1 MILNYFIL
9 VICALIFAP
18 ANAGPRVRVEQ
29 GQLEGKSKTTATGKK
44 YNCFLGIPYA
54 KPPVG
59 NLRFKSITDLNYFI
73 SENRFLY
80 VYLIQT
86 FIVLGSE
93 DCLYLNVY
101 TPKITKSQSNKLP
114 VVFVVHGGGFYSGS
128 GNDKDT
134 MRPDWLVEKDIVVVT
149 FNYRLGPFG
158 FLCLDIPEA
167 PGNAGLKDQV
177 AALRWVKQN
186 IAKFGGDPDNITLIG
201 MSAGAASV
209 NYLQITDTTKGLF
222 QRSYQI
228 SGSALAP
235 WAYVEDPKKN
245 AFKLCSILG
254 QNTQSSDR
262 ALEYLL
268 MASAQDLLLAL
279 GRPPY
284 SSVADFNM
292 QMRDIVFLPV
302 SEKNFT
308 GQEAFLTESPQ
319 ERLESGRFQNLPLLI
334 SITDGEGL
342 VGLLDAVAQP
352 RVYGLI
358 DINFER
364 YVPKDYN
371 LPTSSELSLQAAQE
385 IKDYYY
391 ANTTDSQKNF
401 QKYVDIK
408 GDTWIKKGVQDQV
421 KLMAKNNADAIYY
434 HLFTLDEFSDF
445 KIKNNFTFL
454 DQSAHANNNEYIFYQ
469 PNFPKSNPIAE
480 KTRQRMLKILQNFI
494 ETGNPTS
501 EMSDLLPVDWP
512 PVTKTTLNYLHI
524 DKELSLEVD
533 PGEVCMK
540 FWDDLKMKYK
550 NLVRPV
556 IYG

>member
-1 MILNYFIL
+1 
-9 VICALIFAP
+9 
-18 ANAGPRVRVEQ
+18 
-29 GQLEGKSKTTATGKK
+29 
-44 YNCFLGIPYA
+44 
-54 KPPVG
+54 
-59 NLRFKSITDLNYFI
+59 
-73 SENRFLY
+73 
-80 VYLIQT
+80 
-86 FIVLGSE
+86 
-93 DCLYLNVY
+93 
-101 TPKITKSQSNKLP
+101 
-114 VVFVVHGGGFYSGS
+114 
-128 GNDKDT
+128 
-134 MRPDWLVEKDIVVVT
+134 
-149 FNYRLGPFG
+149 
-158 FLCLDIPEA
+158 
-167 PGNAGLKDQV
+167 
-177 AALRWVKQN
+177 
-186 IAKFGGDPDNITLIG
+186 
-201 MSAGAASV
+201 
-209 NYLQITDTTKGLF
+209 
-222 QRSYQI
+222 
-228 SGSALAP
+228 
-235 WAYVEDPKKN
+235 
-245 AFKLCSILG
+245 
-254 QNTQSSDR
+254 
-262 ALEYLL
+262 

-342 VGLLDAVAQP
+342 VGLLDAIAQP

-494 ETGNPTS
+494 ETG
-501 EMSDLLPVDWP
+501 
-512 PVTKTTLNYLHI
+512 
-524 DKELSLEVD
+524 
-533 PGEVCMK
+533 
-540 FWDDLKMKYK
+540 
-550 NLVRPV
+550 
-556 IYG
+556 